1 MAENHER
8 KLNIIIG
15 VALLSLLDNDED
27 INAERLSAQ
36 LSRLKEAETDEARR
50 QSAAAAFMQVVML
63 SEEAGSERQT
73 NRRPA
78 RVILPWDAAMH

>member
-1 MAENHER
+1 MAENHEQ
-8 KLNIIIG
+8 KVNIIIG
-15 VALLSLLDNDED
+15 EALLSLLDNDED
-27 INAERLSAQ
+27 INAETLSAQ
-36 LSRLKEAETDEARR
+36 LSRLTEAETGEARH

-78 RVILPWDAAMH
+78 GVILPWDGTMH